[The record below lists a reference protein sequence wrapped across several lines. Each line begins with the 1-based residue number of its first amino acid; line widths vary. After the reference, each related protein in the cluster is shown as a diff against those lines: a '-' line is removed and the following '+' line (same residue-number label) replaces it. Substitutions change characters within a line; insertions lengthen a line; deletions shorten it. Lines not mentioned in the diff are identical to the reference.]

1 MSRVGRRRALA
12 GLGIAGLATGSI
24 VLFRKPYPS
33 DHTPAGAYQR
43 LARSFGEDKVQEAFA
58 YIETEAQWACYSIR
72 DARRDAVAIVRAR
85 YPEDR
90 RQEALAPL
98 EAAGACADGSD
109 VFALYSRTHGFRAR
123 MRKDLSGVA
132 SVDTAGERA
141 TVITARGTRYPFR
154 KRDNGIWGLTIF
166 TAELLAEKDRATR
179 DLGLIQKAA
188 DDYARAGR

>member
-1 MSRVGRRRALA
+1 V
-12 GLGIAGLATGSI
+12 
-24 VLFRKPYPS
+24 FRKPYPS
-33 DHTPAGAYQR
+33 DQTPSGAYPR
-43 LARSFGEDKVQEAFA
+43 LARSFGEDKVHEAFA

-72 DARRDAVAIVRAR
+72 DARRDAVAMVRAR

-90 RQEALAPL
+90 KREALAPI
-98 EAAGACADGSD
+98 EEAGACADGSNI
-109 VFALYSRTHGFRAR
+109 FALYARTHGFRAR

-132 SVDTAGERA
+132 SVDIAGERA

-154 KRDNGIWGLTIF
+154 RRDNGIWGLTIF